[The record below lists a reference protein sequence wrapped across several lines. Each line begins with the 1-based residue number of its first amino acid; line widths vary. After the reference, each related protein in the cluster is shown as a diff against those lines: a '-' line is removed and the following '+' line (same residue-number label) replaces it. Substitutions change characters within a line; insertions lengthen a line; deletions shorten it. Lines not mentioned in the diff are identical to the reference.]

1 MPKFTIR
8 WNASY
13 TAEVEAKTKEEAEIL
28 AEDLEVNVK
37 GSEYVDDTFTI
48 ERISE
53 NSY

>member
-1 MPKFTIR
+1 MPKFTIH

-13 TAEVEAKTKEEAEIL
+13 TAEIEAQTKEEAEIL
-28 AEDLEVNVK
+28 AEDLQVDVK
-37 GSEYVDDTFTI
+37 GSEYVDDSFTI